1 VGEIRQDLRLLEQL
15 DAEAVVLDPTFPGE
29 PRTRE
34 RSERDLAALELLAA
48 EVVDLEHGRLR

>member
-1 VGEIRQDLRLLEQL
+1 
-15 DAEAVVLDPTFPGE
+15 LDPTFPGE